1 MQGAV
6 GGVWSAQEYG
16 SILYFELKTF
26 FEFSQIVFKT
36 FLRDLKHKVESCRVN
51 IKKHKQKNSFIFET
65 FEVATF
71 YQIVVDCVSNEQS
84 LRLLDIAVDTHNRK
98 FGGKIIPQRSSL
110 LLPTKMKICSSSPP
124 LINEFFV
131 CFIEWR
137 RQQRKRRQRRQRQ
150 HCSSRIDRQL
160 NEIGSFRSVIYF
172 QMINCRVSL
181 LSKEFFSASEA
192 LT

>member
-1 MQGAV
+1 M
-6 GGVWSAQEYG
+6 SSHFLIAQW
-16 SILYFELKTF
+16 I
-26 FEFSQIVFKT
+26 
-36 FLRDLKHKVESCRVN
+36 
-51 IKKHKQKNSFIFET
+51 
-65 FEVATF
+65 
-71 YQIVVDCVSNEQS
+71 
-84 LRLLDIAVDTHNRK
+84 HNRK

-137 RQQRKRRQRRQRQ
+137 RQQRKRRQRRQY

-192 LT
+192 LTLLYSQASIKRIFYCKIPLWNFLDNMPYLVIFQIHEGVSNAKLWSC